1 MKTYYDRLNE
11 TFGFFESNIL
21 PSSAQLVMLWLLHFN
36 NRFGNTGQFYLSD
49 NRLSLLTNL
58 SKGTITNTKRVLK
71 NLGLIDFKSNKDS
84 PRQGT
89 LYILPE
95 EGLIT
100 DWAKN
105 WAKRGQNW
113 GKPWGTS
120 SPTPANSSTSISNNN
135 TKKEKELDRDLE
147 IDSEKKR
154 ARDVVNNI
162 KDIEEDRRV
171 EYFGLPLD
179 PKLQDKWEKN
189 TRNGNRNLDGKLT
202 DYEFTR
208 LSQLQEKYGIEKLDK
223 AMDKAL
229 GYNNAG
235 LNHLET
241 SLEKLRERG
250 AEKRDDTSEYAGL
263 WGDDDSDDTNEYA
276 NLW

>member
-21 PSSAQLVMLWLLHFN
+21 PSSAQLVMLYLLHFN

-71 NLGLIDFKSNKDS
+71 NLGLIDFKSDKNS

-95 EGLIT
+95 EATINN
-100 DWAKN
+100 WAKN

-113 GKPWGTS
+113 GKPWGMS
-120 SPTPANSSTSISNNN
+120 SPMLADNSSSIFNNN
-135 TKKEKELDRDLE
+135 IEKE
-147 IDSEKKR
+147 
-154 ARDVVNNI
+154 
-162 KDIEEDRRV
+162 KDIEGEGERARTRGQPPQPPRENFCSESVRICWIKNSGVNPND
-171 EYFGLPLD
+171 GICQ
-179 PKLQDKWEKN
+179 KLGE
-189 TRNGNRNLDGKLT
+189 
-202 DYEFTR
+202 
-208 LSQLQEKYGIEKLDK
+208 
-223 AMDKAL
+223 
-229 GYNNAG
+229 
-235 LNHLET
+235 
-241 SLEKLRERG
+241 LEKQHGTDKVESAIQEANYSDDGGGINLNFVIFKLKKLVSDKTGSQNSERG
-250 AEKRDDTSEYAGL
+250 EKQDEYAGI
-263 WGDDDSDDTNEYA
+263 WSDETLDNTSDYA